1 LPTEETSSDR
11 VWPETGLWAASFRSM
26 FPLAAVWA
34 ALCVALWQWEA
45 NLNLP
50 FDLSLGWHIHAMT
63 FGFGGAALAGYLLTA
78 CPSWTGRAP
87 PSGWPLR
94 VLVGLWIATRLGI
107 LVDVF
112 PISAATSVA
121 FFWGIAAL
129 LWVETRKS
137 GKPGRPGFIFFCLAA
152 GAGSAFLITQ
162 LHLETLPS
170 WGPILPVLGFAT
182 LLIVV
187 GGQLVPAFLSRVAI
201 WRGEAVR
208 EEPIWLA
215 PLSLMALGMALMALL
230 AARPEVAGGFLR
242 LSALVIL
249 ARMAFWSLRSALQD
263 RLLAILTLGYLWL
276 PLGLYLWGAAL
287 MNGGPLTEPQAIHAL
302 IMGAMGGLILAV
314 SARAIAYRTPDGLR
328 PRLGTVLAFA
338 LIWLATW
345 ARMFDALDLAA
356 ALWCVGWALYALL
369 FLPVAKGPVPRPVFS
384 GARNR

>member
-1 LPTEETSSDR
+1 MPTEETSSDR

-45 NLNLP
+45 NLDLP
-50 FDLSLGWHIHAMT
+50 FDLSLGWHIHEMT
-63 FGFGGAALAGYLLTA
+63 FGFAGAALAGYLLTA

-94 VLVGLWIATRLGI
+94 VLAGLWIATRLGV
-107 LVDVF
+107 LVGLF

-137 GKPGRPGFIFFCLAA
+137 GKLGRPGFILFCVAA
-152 GAGSAFLITQ
+152 GAGSAFWITQ

-170 WGPILPVLGFAT
+170 RAPILPVLGFAA

-201 WRGEAVR
+201 WRGGAVR

-215 PLSLMALGMALMALL
+215 PLSLAALGMALMALL
-230 AARPEVAGGFLR
+230 AAQPEVAGGFLR
-242 LSALVIL
+242 LTALLIL

-287 MNGGPLTEPQAIHAL
+287 MGGGPLTEPQAVHAL

-328 PRLGTVLAFA
+328 PRRGTVLAFA
-338 LIWLATW
+338 LIWFATW

-356 ALWCVGWALYALL
+356 ALWCSGWCLYALL